1 MDTRV
6 KICGVANAADAEA
19 VAALKPDFMG
29 FIFWPGSKRF
39 VTPADVREW
48 ISKIPA
54 SVKKVGVFV
63 DATPDEVKR
72 IVDAA
77 RLDIAQLHGAED
89 SEKYRGVASS
99 IWHVVKI
106 PPGPFEISNL
116 KSQIPTIGK
125 NAGANF
131 QTLEETASVDA
142 LLIDTYNPTSPG
154 GTGETG
160 DWVAARKFVEASPK
174 PVLLAGGLTAEN
186 VAEAIRI
193 VRPWGV
199 DVSSGVE
206 ERPAKKDLQKVKD
219 FIHAARN
226 Y

>member
-29 FIFWPGSKRF
+29 FIFWTGSKRF
-39 VTPADVREW
+39 VKPEDVREW

-54 SVKKVGVFV
+54 TIKKVGVFV
-63 DATPDEVKR
+63 DASPDEVKR
-72 IVDAA
+72 IVETAH
-77 RLDIAQLHGAED
+77 LDIAQLHGAED
-89 SEKYRGVASS
+89 SEKYRGVASL

-106 PPGPFEISNL
+106 APGHP
-116 KSQIPTIGK
+116 QVPTIGK

-131 QTLEETASVDA
+131 QSLENTASVDA

-154 GTGETG
+154 GTGEMG
-160 DWVAARKFVEASPK
+160 DWDVARRFVAASPK
-174 PVLLAGGLTAEN
+174 PVLLAGGLTAGN
-186 VAEAIRI
+186 VAAAIRL
-193 VRPWGV
+193 VKPWGV